1 MLSRS
6 QVFLLAF
13 PSLTPGVYYLLSGRH
28 KARVWVLIIASLGF
42 YGYWDLRFLPPP
54 GRYDPARAPMVPAAD
69 VSEAERAAWTFAAHA
84 LMGDTREIGAA
95 FLSANHGPFVNRANS
110 VPFVAGYPQGGGHKL
125 QSKLL

>member
-13 PSLTPGVYYLLSGRH
+13 PSLTLGVYYLLSGRH

-84 LMGDTREIGAA
+84 LMGDTREIGAFCFRQPRA
-95 FLSANHGPFVNRANS
+95 FREPRQFGSLRRGLLTGRRA
-110 VPFVAGYPQGGGHKL
+110 
-125 QSKLL
+125 